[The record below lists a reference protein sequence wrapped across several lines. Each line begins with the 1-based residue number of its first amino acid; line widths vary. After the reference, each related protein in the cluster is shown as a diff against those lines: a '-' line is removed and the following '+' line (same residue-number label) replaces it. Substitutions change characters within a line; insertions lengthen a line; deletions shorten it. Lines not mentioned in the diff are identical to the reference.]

1 MTTPTRQDHSFFPE
15 LLCSIKWL
23 DAGNFWLWTNSI
35 SKSKSQLSSMFFKS
49 TVLTVRFDSTLYDFT
64 YLEITLVNILFFAAK
79 IGLILY
85 YSWRN
90 FSSNNPRDTQEYKD
104 QRENKIRINTRD
116 IF

>member
-1 MTTPTRQDHSFFPE
+1 MTTPTRQDHCFFPV

-35 SKSKSQLSSMFFKS
+35 SNFKSQFSSILVKS
-49 TVLTVRFDSTLYDFT
+49 TVLRVCFDSTLYDFT

-85 YSWRN
+85 DS
-90 FSSNNPRDTQEYKD
+90 
-104 QRENKIRINTRD
+104 
-116 IF
+116 